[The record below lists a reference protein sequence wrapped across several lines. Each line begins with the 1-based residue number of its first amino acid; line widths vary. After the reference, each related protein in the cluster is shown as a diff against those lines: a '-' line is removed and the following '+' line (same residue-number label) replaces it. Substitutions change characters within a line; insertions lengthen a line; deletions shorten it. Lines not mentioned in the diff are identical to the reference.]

1 MHVCVMGAAPLSQ
14 LRIPDT
20 KECERSQTKFE
31 ACGRPVSLTRL
42 MQEGKP
48 LWIRRLLA
56 ILTMCRAGH
65 AV

>member
-1 MHVCVMGAAPLSQ
+1 LLNFQHSMSHSNNLMHVCVMGAAPLSQ

-20 KECERSQTKFE
+20 KECERSQTKLE

-48 LWIRRLLA
+48 L
-56 ILTMCRAGH
+56 
-65 AV
+65 